1 MMFKVLDE
9 VLLTTDRYDY
19 YGACQGDRGV
29 VQYIHHDNQ
38 FIDVMFSA
46 KTLTV
51 EQHEIVVVEEKT
63 PLSGT
68 NHDPGKMAVFNLR
81 DKVRCVEVGV
91 TNLHENKIYT
101 IVGIDVSNRVVCLT
115 EGDTPVHGGPY
126 SVERFELVC
135 EEKRTVGGTKHDTDK
150 IRMELLPP
158 FALKEIAR
166 VLTFG
171 AKKYNSWNWTKGFD
185 YSRLIGACERHLAD
199 WKSGID
205 KDLETGLSHLA
216 HLGCCVLFLIWMEKH
231 RPDLD
236 DRFKDPAPTTKT
248 T

>member
-1 MMFKVLDE
+1 MKAGTKVR
-9 VLLTTDRYDY
+9 LTSDRYATA
-19 YGACQGDRGV
+19 YGPTTRDVGV
-29 VQYIHHDNQ
+29 VAGLRPGY
-38 FIDVMFSA
+38 IDVNFKECVLS
-46 KTLTV
+46 V
-51 EQHEIVVVEEKT
+51 FPEEIEAIPDTT
-63 PLSGT
+63 PL
-68 NHDPGKMAVFNLR
+68 DPPG
-81 DKVRCVEVGV
+81 
-91 TNLHENKIYT
+91 
-101 IVGIDVSNRVVCLT
+101 
-115 EGDTPVHGGPY
+115 
-126 SVERFELVC
+126 
-135 EEKRTVGGTKHDTDK
+135 EKRTAGGTKHDTDK

-158 FALKEIAR
+158 FSLKEIAK

-171 AKKYNSWNWTKGFD
+171 AKKYDSWNWTKGFA

-205 KDLETGLSHLA
+205 KDPETGLSHLA